1 MTATDEAPAASGR
14 IVTFY
19 SYKGGSGRTM
29 TLANVA
35 WILASNG
42 YRVLVVD
49 WDLESPGLHRYFHP
63 FLLDKELRNSPG
75 VIEMLTDFV
84 TAALQPDRDD
94 DLGWIDAQAQVL
106 DHAVSLEWRFPGK
119 GGVDLLPSG
128 RQTRSYAAAV
138 STFDWPKFYDR
149 LPGAAFID
157 ALARNMRQHYDYVLV
172 DSRTGLSDA
181 AGVCTVLLPDVVVNC
196 FTLSIQSVDGAVA
209 VSESIRHQRR
219 GRALRFLPVLM
230 RVEDAEQV
238 KLEIGRDHARRR
250 FRPFLDHANPDE
262 ANRYWGD
269 VEVPYKPYFAYEEI
283 LATFAERPR
292 LETSLLAAFE
302 RLVGVLTEGSV
313 REMPAMDEAE
323 RRRWL
328 YEFERPRPTSASDVL
343 ISYAAVDRM
352 WAEWIKQRLVDIDM
366 RVALLDIDSVTGPH
380 FVAEMERRLTTVGR
394 TLVLLS
400 KDYVSSPQAAPL
412 WTLLDSRTS
421 AGAPAVVPI
430 RLDAT
435 RITPPFTE
443 RLPAELANQPRER
456 AHEAL
461 LTAMGAPLHTAL
473 LEPDDDGPR
482 FPGAPP
488 PIWNVPQRNPAFT
501 GRRDTL
507 EQLRD
512 RLSASANV
520 VSPQALYGLGGVG
533 KTQVAIEYAHRF
545 AADYDLVW
553 WISAEQVSQVRSA
566 LGELARELKLQEADT
581 LGESVR
587 MVREALRQGRPYRRW
602 LLIFDNVGEPET
614 IREFIPQGAGHV
626 LLTSRNQEWTQDAQ
640 VVEINTF
647 SRAESVTFLT
657 RRVTGLAV
665 ADAEAVANR
674 LGDLPLA
681 IEQAAAWLSETG
693 MPVSRYLELLDT
705 QPLRILDENPPIG
718 YDRST
723 AATWQ
728 LSLEQLRRQSPAAAK
743 LLEICAFFAPE
754 PIPTRLLYTPRFTQ
768 PLLEFDP
775 ALHDPIRQGRLMRQ
789 IGRYAL
795 ASVDTG
801 QTIMQIHRLV
811 QAVIQDSLSPQER
824 EENRRHVYQVLAT
837 AERSDPDEVSSW
849 PAYARLLPHVRG
861 SRANYSSDMQVRLF
875 VVDVVRYLWSR
886 GDFSSSQELAEE
898 TVELWRA
905 DSRIGEDQVTLLLD
919 FHLGNA
925 LRSQAMFD
933 RALEIDQHALARL
946 KETVE
951 EEDDPYI
958 VMTAGGVAA
967 DLRALGRFEEARGL
981 AEETYDRAQRTFGED
996 HDRTLSAEN
1005 NLAVSLR
1012 LVGDFRGA
1020 AAYDEDTLARRRRIF
1035 GDRNLNTL
1043 LAANNYAHD
1052 LRAIGRLDES
1062 RELLETTLQSYRGLL
1077 GDSAPAT
1084 LRAAKNMAV
1093 TLRKLGDIRSARQ
1106 LTNDTLQRYRDL
1118 HGEEHPDTL
1127 SCLMNAAFEESAL
1140 GNGDAAERVGR
1151 QVLTGYETLYD
1162 EKHPFR
1168 LAALNNLAIFA
1179 RLNAKPEDARA
1190 FARQACD
1197 RFEQALG
1204 AEHPYTLS
1212 SRINLANLMFDDGD
1226 MHGAREVDEG
1236 VRASL
1241 EKVLGEEN
1249 PDTLAAATNLVVSRR
1264 ATHDPVGADEL
1275 YMLTLERSR
1284 RALGENHPNTVALKE
1299 GRRLNCDISP
1309 PPT

>member
-157 ALARNMRQHYDYVLV
+157 SLARNMRQHYDYVLV

-250 FRPFLDHANPDE
+250 FRPFLDHASPDE

-380 FVAEMERRLTTVGR
+380 FVSEMERRLTTVGR

-461 LTAMGAPLHTAL
+461 LTAMGAPLHAAL

-553 WISAEQVSQVRSA
+553 WISAEQPSQVRGSLAHLA
-566 LGELARELKLQEADT
+566 LALKLPASENIEETVQVV
-581 LGESVR
+581 LN
-587 MVREALRQGRPYRRW
+587 ALRRGEPYRRW
-602 LLIFDNVGEPET
+602 LLVFDNADDPEDL
-614 IREFIPQGAGHV
+614 RRYLPQGPGHV
-626 LLTSRNQEWTQDAQ
+626 LLTSRNHDWSRQAKP
-640 VVEINTF
+640 VEVGAF
-647 SRAESVTFLT
+647 SREESVTLL
-657 RRVTGLAV
+657 RKRV
-665 ADAEAVANR
+665 
-674 LGDLPLA
+674 
-681 IEQAAAWLSETG
+681 
-693 MPVSRYLELLDT
+693 
-705 QPLRILDENPPIG
+705 
-718 YDRST
+718 
-723 AATWQ
+723 
-728 LSLEQLRRQSPAAAK
+728 
-743 LLEICAFFAPE
+743 
-754 PIPTRLLYTPRFTQ
+754 
-768 PLLEFDP
+768 P
-775 ALHDPIRQGRLMRQ
+775 AL
-789 IGRYAL
+789 
-795 ASVDTG
+795 
-801 QTIMQIHRLV
+801 
-811 QAVIQDSLSPQER
+811 SPE
-824 EENRRHVYQVLAT
+824 
-837 AERSDPDEVSSW
+837 
-849 PAYARLLPHVRG
+849 
-861 SRANYSSDMQVRLF
+861 
-875 VVDVVRYLWSR
+875 
-886 GDFSSSQELAEE
+886 
-898 TVELWRA
+898 
-905 DSRIGEDQVTLLLD
+905 
-919 FHLGNA
+919 
-925 LRSQAMFD
+925 
-933 RALEIDQHALARL
+933 
-946 KETVE
+946 
-951 EEDDPYI
+951 
-958 VMTAGGVAA
+958 
-967 DLRALGRFEEARGL
+967 
-981 AEETYDRAQRTFGED
+981 
-996 HDRTLSAEN
+996 
-1005 NLAVSLR
+1005 
-1012 LVGDFRGA
+1012 
-1020 AAYDEDTLARRRRIF
+1020 
-1035 GDRNLNTL
+1035 
-1043 LAANNYAHD
+1043 
-1052 LRAIGRLDES
+1052 
-1062 RELLETTLQSYRGLL
+1062 
-1077 GDSAPAT
+1077 
-1084 LRAAKNMAV
+1084 
-1093 TLRKLGDIRSARQ
+1093 
-1106 LTNDTLQRYRDL
+1106 
-1118 HGEEHPDTL
+1118 
-1127 SCLMNAAFEESAL
+1127 
-1140 GNGDAAERVGR
+1140 
-1151 QVLTGYETLYD
+1151 
-1162 EKHPFR
+1162 
-1168 LAALNNLAIFA
+1168 
-1179 RLNAKPEDARA
+1179 
-1190 FARQACD
+1190 
-1197 RFEQALG
+1197 
-1204 AEHPYTLS
+1204 
-1212 SRINLANLMFDDGD
+1212 
-1226 MHGAREVDEG
+1226 
-1236 VRASL
+1236 
-1241 EKVLGEEN
+1241 
-1249 PDTLAAATNLVVSRR
+1249 
-1264 ATHDPVGADEL
+1264 
-1275 YMLTLERSR
+1275 
-1284 RALGENHPNTVALKE
+1284 
-1299 GRRLNCDISP
+1299 
-1309 PPT
+1309 